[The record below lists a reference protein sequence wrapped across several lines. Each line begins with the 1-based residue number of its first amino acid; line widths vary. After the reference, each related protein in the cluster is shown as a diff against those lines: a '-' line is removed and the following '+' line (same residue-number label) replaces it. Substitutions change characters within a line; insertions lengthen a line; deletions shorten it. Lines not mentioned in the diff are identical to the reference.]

1 MQYIINESHDGF
13 CDLIDNISTQ
23 KQYDMIYVSIG
34 GKMNESDIL
43 FSYPHSINKKFPV
56 NSDCQIIPNF
66 IRNRKLSTLVVLI
79 DSFKPTKNS
88 NGTKSHLNPSGSL
101 TGEDLKWDILNPH
114 RFKDELMYKNYQ
126 LIQQILQQQETP
138 NMDVLIY
145 DKMCSI
151 SDLTE
156 IIEKIVEVCIT
167 LNIDETKVMICNYIK
182 FAHPTPS
189 EYEFEKQLPNHI
201 YSVLTKTQNIKY
213 VTCFY
218 QWFGQHIFLYNIV
231 YNYHKYNSYMYMN
244 YDCLNLLFE
253 HALINDHLKETNI
266 FTIMLTLDMQTE
278 KKLRLFLKNS
288 VDIKSYV
295 EMYYNKISFNLG
307 RFL

>member
-1 MQYIINESHDGF
+1 MSQVI
-13 CDLIDNISTQ
+13 
-23 KQYDMIYVSIG
+23 
-34 GKMNESDIL
+34 
-43 FSYPHSINKKFPV
+43 
-56 NSDCQIIPNF
+56 
-66 IRNRKLSTLVVLI
+66 KL
-79 DSFKPTKNS
+79 FKPTKNS
-88 NGTKSHLNPSGSL
+88 NGTPSHLNPSGSL
-101 TGEDLKWDILNPH
+101 TGEDLKCPILNQKEVQGEALNLFGSMTKKVEIENFNLLRLNPH

-126 LIQQILQQQETP
+126 LIQQILQQETP

-244 YDCLNLLFE
+244 YNCLNLIFE

>member
-34 GKMNESDIL
+34 GKMNEPDIL

-79 DSFKPTKNS
+79 DS
-88 NGTKSHLNPSGSL
+88 
-101 TGEDLKWDILNPH
+101 
-114 RFKDELMYKNYQ
+114 FKDELMYKNYQ

>member
-79 DSFKPTKNS
+79 DSFK
-88 NGTKSHLNPSGSL
+88 
-101 TGEDLKWDILNPH
+101 
-114 RFKDELMYKNYQ
+114 DELMYKNYQ
-126 LIQQILQQQETP
+126 LIQQILQQETP

>member
-34 GKMNESDIL
+34 GKMNEPDIL
-43 FSYPHSINKKFPV
+43 FSYPHSINNKFPV

-79 DSFKPTKNS
+79 DS
-88 NGTKSHLNPSGSL
+88 
-101 TGEDLKWDILNPH
+101 
-114 RFKDELMYKNYQ
+114 FKDELMYKNYQ

-151 SDLTE
+151 SGLTE

-244 YDCLNLLFE
+244 YDCLNLIFE